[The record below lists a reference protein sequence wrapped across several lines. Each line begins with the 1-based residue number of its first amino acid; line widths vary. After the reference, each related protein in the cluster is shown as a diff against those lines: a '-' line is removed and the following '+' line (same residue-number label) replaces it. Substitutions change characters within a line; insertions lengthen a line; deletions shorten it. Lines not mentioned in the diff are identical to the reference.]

1 LKELRTIF
9 TKPFKGIDLNK
20 LLEAAMDKNEE
31 RILDLNRHQLDQ
43 GIDAKGKSL
52 GKYANFKYK
61 GRWEPVDLKL
71 TGDYRKK
78 KTLSKSKGKRQAEMF
93 SQDQK
98 AAKLEKRYGK
108 DIEGLTFENTNI
120 AGDIIKPDL
129 QEGFR
134 KEVMK

>member
-1 LKELRTIF
+1 MKELRTIF